1 MLNVKLYKNQLKQFK
16 SEAIAQIP
24 CVLNFIYVGINKYKL
39 AVGSFSRDYYEKKY
53 IIEYVREEK
62 RSKETESECGVKKA
76 ATNSNASKINKPH
89 KF

>member
-1 MLNVKLYKNQLKQFK
+1 MPSVKLYKNQLKQFK

-24 CVLNFIYVGINKYKL
+24 CVLKFIHVGINKYKL
-39 AVGSFSRDYYEKKY
+39 AVGSFSRDYYEKNIYNWICK
-53 IIEYVREEK
+53 RRK